1 MAILIIIFVLFIIM
15 IFRIKSKKNHIVWIL
30 NILKYFLPIF
40 CVTFFGQAFL
50 LIISLYECR
59 NGKTY
64 YDKNYSCRNK
74 TVFYVLYSIAV
85 IPLMIQIFFGFVT
98 STMYYIPDYIIINN
112 NNSVLLKRN
121 TLSDISFFLC
131 KIIIIVIF
139 VFDEQ
144 IEYEHSG
151 IICFLSIL
159 TGLNAYCNLFLQ
171 NYRNIII
178 KRFNDLLS
186 LTLFW
191 SFFILL
197 IKIIFKNIGFTGEL
211 YLYIFGQILIILY
224 YSFYL
229 NLSTDFLNINFN
241 NINSNIEC
249 LNYIRQYL
257 KIINEK
263 DLSRDSLL
271 IFNSY
276 IEKIEH
282 NCTDKSCL
290 LKKYLKSLSKG
301 ITSNFLLLQYTE
313 KLFKIAKSK
322 FPKEAILRIN
332 YVIFLFTQTYKTK
345 QAKIELE
352 LIKSYSYADNLN
364 IYICKKYIEDIQF
377 LKFENNKD
385 KLEIINKNQN
395 LEYKNNLQ
403 YFKELII
410 KSSYLYYDFWLSL
423 YNYHKQG
430 VENFSKLNDIGNELN
445 KIIKIIDNIFKKLNE
460 FKNNNYEIIK
470 LYESFVKDVLNN
482 NEKYKKYRNLYDN
495 LIFDKKIKNKQEID
509 FTNCDLKLLN
519 KEENNYLIIS
529 MDEKSKGII
538 KNASLGT
545 CQIFGYQK
553 EEIIGKN
560 INILIP
566 EIFQKDHNKLI
577 NDLFDKNVNIFYDCL
592 INKLTYKPEYFE
604 LNVHARNKSKYLIPL
619 HFLIYL
625 VKTEESELI
634 YIVEVNR
641 NNSYIGELNN
651 DFKDKEQKNE
661 NICCVLTDINFKIQ
675 TFSSNSL
682 ELLKLNSNIINS
694 SVEITS
700 FIKQL
705 NSDFILNSSF
715 ANKEN
720 LDYEEAEITTYD
732 IINKDKIK
740 KFDSNKSSN
749 RYDFIDKIELKRL
762 KLTKKLINTKYSYP
776 NKITWIIDSNIKSS
790 VTYKKKSKNK
800 KSSLYSTDI
809 NNNSTSI
816 NFNNSIYENN
826 FLMKVR
832 EVNISNKHK
841 GYYFYFKKL
850 KNIYRTKTNNIKNVK
865 SFFKS
870 TSKVNKNYF
879 NFNKNQ
885 NQIDDDSKI
894 NNDISRKSS
903 LYLRGE
909 KKIEGKNVNFG
920 FQKINLKRSKSGRE
934 NYKEEILENQFN
946 IKSNYIPNSTFNF
959 IIDINDML
967 YKPCYKIISISDI
980 IENLKKQAIDKIT
993 ISTKNNTNKN
1003 SQEIIS
1009 DSSYSQEYYSNSE
1022 YSNSNMN
1029 SSERYSSKISDS
1041 KKIS

>member
-1 MAILIIIFVLFIIM
+1 MAILIIVFVLFIIM

-197 IKIIFKNIGFTGEL
+197 IKIIFKSIGFTGEL

-282 NCTDKSCL
+282 NCTDKKCL

-301 ITSNFLLLQYTE
+301 ITSNYLLLQYTE

-352 LIKSYSYADNLN
+352 LIKSYSYADNLKN
-364 IYICKKYIEDIQF
+364 IYKIYNF
-377 LKFENNKD
+377 L
-385 KLEIINKNQN
+385 N
-395 LEYKNNLQ
+395 L
-403 YFKELII
+403 
-410 KSSYLYYDFWLSL
+410 
-423 YNYHKQG
+423 
-430 VENFSKLNDIGNELN
+430 
-445 KIIKIIDNIFKKLNE
+445 KIIKIN
-460 FKNNNYEIIK
+460 
-470 LYESFVKDVLNN
+470 
-482 NEKYKKYRNLYDN
+482 
-495 LIFDKKIKNKQEID
+495 
-509 FTNCDLKLLN
+509 
-519 KEENNYLIIS
+519 
-529 MDEKSKGII
+529 
-538 KNASLGT
+538 
-545 CQIFGYQK
+545 
-553 EEIIGKN
+553 
-560 INILIP
+560 
-566 EIFQKDHNKLI
+566 
-577 NDLFDKNVNIFYDCL
+577 
-592 INKLTYKPEYFE
+592 
-604 LNVHARNKSKYLIPL
+604 
-619 HFLIYL
+619 
-625 VKTEESELI
+625 
-634 YIVEVNR
+634 
-641 NNSYIGELNN
+641 
-651 DFKDKEQKNE
+651 
-661 NICCVLTDINFKIQ
+661 
-675 TFSSNSL
+675 
-682 ELLKLNSNIINS
+682 
-694 SVEITS
+694 
-700 FIKQL
+700 
-705 NSDFILNSSF
+705 
-715 ANKEN
+715 
-720 LDYEEAEITTYD
+720 
-732 IINKDKIK
+732 
-740 KFDSNKSSN
+740 
-749 RYDFIDKIELKRL
+749 
-762 KLTKKLINTKYSYP
+762 
-776 NKITWIIDSNIKSS
+776 
-790 VTYKKKSKNK
+790 
-800 KSSLYSTDI
+800 
-809 NNNSTSI
+809 
-816 NFNNSIYENN
+816 
-826 FLMKVR
+826 
-832 EVNISNKHK
+832 
-841 GYYFYFKKL
+841 
-850 KNIYRTKTNNIKNVK
+850 
-865 SFFKS
+865 
-870 TSKVNKNYF
+870 
-879 NFNKNQ
+879 
-885 NQIDDDSKI
+885 
-894 NNDISRKSS
+894 
-903 LYLRGE
+903 
-909 KKIEGKNVNFG
+909 
-920 FQKINLKRSKSGRE
+920 
-934 NYKEEILENQFN
+934 
-946 IKSNYIPNSTFNF
+946 
-959 IIDINDML
+959 
-967 YKPCYKIISISDI
+967 
-980 IENLKKQAIDKIT
+980 
-993 ISTKNNTNKN
+993 
-1003 SQEIIS
+1003 
-1009 DSSYSQEYYSNSE
+1009 
-1022 YSNSNMN
+1022 
-1029 SSERYSSKISDS
+1029 
-1041 KKIS
+1041 